1 MHSKQLRG
9 HIEHRELLC
18 IRRASIEESSMQ
30 GFLLAFSD
38 SLLLFQYVYNFR
50 LDGYLIIR
58 RSDVTELS
66 CRDTDRFQREFLQAE
81 GVLEQADFEF
91 SAPIQSFDSFLASRP
106 ADEIV
111 IVEDEL
117 SDPQEFLI
125 GTVSHVADDAVHI
138 NHFTG
143 IARLSECPEQLA
155 IERITSCQTSTN
167 YIRFYERYF
176 ERLSREV

>member
-1 MHSKQLRG
+1 
-9 HIEHRELLC
+9 
-18 IRRASIEESSMQ
+18 MQ

-38 SLLLFQYVYNFR
+38 SLLLFQYIYDFR

-66 CRDTDRFQREFLQAE
+66 CRDTDRFQRELLQAE
-81 GVLEQADFEF
+81 GVLDRIDFEF

-106 ADEIV
+106 AEEIV
-111 IVEDEL
+111 VVEDEV

-125 GTVSHVADDAVHI
+125 GTVSHVADAAVHI

-143 IARLSECPEQLA
+143 IARRADPPEQ
-155 IERITSCQTSTN
+155 ISTDRITSCQTSTN

-176 ERLSREV
+176 ERLAQQA

>member
-1 MHSKQLRG
+1 
-9 HIEHRELLC
+9 
-18 IRRASIEESSMQ
+18 MQ

-38 SLLLFQYVYNFR
+38 HLLLFQYVYDFR

-66 CRDTDRFQREFLQAE
+66 CRDTDRFQRELLQAE
-81 GVLEQADFEF
+81 GDLQRIDFEF
-91 SAPIQSFDSFLASRP
+91 TAPIQSFNSFLASRR
-106 ADEIV
+106 ANEIV

-125 GTVSHVADDAVHI
+125 GTVSHVSDDTVHI

-143 IARLSECPEQLA
+143 IARRSDPPEQLT
-155 IERITSCQTSTN
+155 IDRITSCQTSTN
-167 YIRFYERYF
+167 YIRFYERHF
-176 ERLSREV
+176 ERLSQEA

>member
-1 MHSKQLRG
+1 
-9 HIEHRELLC
+9 
-18 IRRASIEESSMQ
+18 MQ

-38 SLLLFQYVYNFR
+38 HLLLFQYVYDFR

-58 RSDVTELS
+58 RADVSELS
-66 CRDTDRFQREFLQAE
+66 CRDTDRFQRELLQAE
-81 GVLEQADFEF
+81 GALERIDFEF

-111 IVEDEL
+111 IVEDEV

-125 GTVSHVADDAVHI
+125 GTVSHLADDAVHI

-143 IARLSECPEQLA
+143 IARISELPERLA
-155 IERITSCQTSTN
+155 TDRITSCQTSTN

-176 ERLSREV
+176 ETLSRAV